1 MTVRMATCT
10 ELSENIEAVEE
21 MQALYWTLE
30 KSSTPTSLLLP
41 WFPGPAKKRKDQAT
55 KDLYM
60 KLWHYVELRRNAAV
74 PSSTDAFDLFLEKGL
89 TTAEIAGVSQ
99 RG

>member
-30 KSSTPTSLLLP
+30 KSATPASLLLP
-41 WFPGPAKKRKDQAT
+41 WFPGPAKKRKDKAT
-55 KDLYM
+55 KELYM
-60 KLWHYVELRRNAAV
+60 KLWDYVELRRNAAV
-74 PSSTDAFDLFLEKGL
+74 PSSDAFDLFLEKGL
-89 TTAEIAGVSQ
+89 TTAEIVGVSQ